1 MLDKRTNVLLSN
13 NQYKILTSLSKS
25 EGVTMGE
32 LVRRAIDVSYAHKIK
47 QNRGLEALKEIN
59 HINKGK
65 PKLSDETILAWIR
78 EGRR

>member
-1 MLDKRTNVLLSN
+1 
-13 NQYKILTSLSKS
+13 
-25 EGVTMGE
+25 MGE

-59 HINKGK
+59 RINKGK